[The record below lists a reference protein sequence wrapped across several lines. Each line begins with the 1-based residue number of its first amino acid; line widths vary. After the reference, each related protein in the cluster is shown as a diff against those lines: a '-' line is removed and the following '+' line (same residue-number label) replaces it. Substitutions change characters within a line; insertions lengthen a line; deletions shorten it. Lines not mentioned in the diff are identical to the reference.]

1 MQPTC
6 QFCPNK
12 SFRDRSGV
20 YSRRND
26 RQLHRDRIFKFVAR
40 AAHDIPGKLL
50 TFAGAFTW
58 YPRCPAAC
66 FTRPYQEKSTRVL
79 RFFCLDQEL
88 LLAKESEILIV
99 KVYYADTDAG
109 GVVYYANYLRW
120 FEMDRSEFLEERD
133 VSVAE
138 YARQGYLF
146 AVAHLEIDYLV
157 SAVLGDK
164 LEIRTEIERVRHVR
178 FFVRQSVVRCS
189 DGELLASARL
199 SLACLTPE
207 GKITAMP
214 KSLAKTLKSAIPAD
228 GQH

>member
-1 MQPTC
+1 VTEFLSSWQERHTTYLANCSLSPALS
-6 QFCPNK
+6 PGI
-12 SFRDRSGV
+12 R
-20 YSRRND
+20 
-26 RQLHRDRIFKFVAR
+26 VAR
-40 AAHDIPGKLL
+40 RLVLPD
-50 TFAGAFTW
+50 
-58 YPRCPAAC
+58 R
-66 FTRPYQEKSTRVL
+66 TRKNQREFSV
-79 RFFCLDQEL
+79 FFCLDQEL